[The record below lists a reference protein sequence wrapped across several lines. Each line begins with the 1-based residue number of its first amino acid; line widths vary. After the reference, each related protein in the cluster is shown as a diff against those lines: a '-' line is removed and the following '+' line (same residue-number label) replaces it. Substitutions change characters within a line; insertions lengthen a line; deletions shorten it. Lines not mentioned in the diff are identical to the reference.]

1 MRALFESEKELMK
14 EYGYIATDTIHIS
27 YLVDDINT
35 GAMLYNKRNLV
46 TVTQN
51 LLHTEMR
58 GEDIPG
64 RLKKR
69 EVPLFLALM
78 EEMENGADL
87 VSFVRNHFSQ
97 YEYYL
102 YYANLDTIFLE
113 NRSNGQRYEYILINK
128 SGEIVFSKTITDDL
142 LQSAFNVAY
151 AFYGIEGYNV
161 SVEPDFRL
169 QYLLN
174 LDKY

>member
-1 MRALFESEKELMK
+1 MFESEKELMK
-14 EYGYIATDTIHIS
+14 EYGYIAADTVHTS
-27 YLVDDINT
+27 CLVDDMNI
-35 GAMLYNKRNLV
+35 GALLYNRRNCV

-58 GEDIPG
+58 SEDIPG

-69 EVPLFLALM
+69 EVQLFLALM
-78 EEMENGADL
+78 EEMENGTDFI
-87 VSFVRNHFSQ
+87 SFARDHFSQ

-113 NRSNGQRYEYILINK
+113 NRTNGQRYEYILINK
-128 SGEIVFSKTITDDL
+128 NGEIVFSKTITDDL
-142 LQSAFNVAY
+142 MQSAFNVAY
-151 AFYGIEGYNV
+151 AFYGTEGYNV
-161 SVEPDFRL
+161 SVEPDFQL

-174 LDKY
+174 LDR